1 MRYAMKARI
10 IPGKAAALKAALED
24 GSFSRGFPYGDL
36 GEALKSSRVDERG
49 DARWV
54 EVCYC
59 REYYDVAMKEEL
71 PYLERFLHEI
81 EVGDARDPR
90 FCDGYP
96 KCNDCNCTDSVT
108 FPGIGFNDYLEKRV
122 SEEIK
127 TSPAAVTALVPTRF
141 RGWQGKVQTEQEQ
154 ARNACKSASAS
165 L

>member
-1 MRYAMKARI
+1 MRYAMKAKI

-36 GEALKSSRVDERG
+36 GEALKTSRVDEQG
-49 DARWV
+49 NARWV

-59 REYYDVAMKEEL
+59 REAYDVAMKEEL

-96 KCNDCNCTDSVT
+96 KCNDCNCTDGVE
-108 FPGIGFNDYLEKRV
+108 FPGICFNDFLEKRV
-122 SEEIK
+122 SDEIQ
-127 TSPAAVTALVPTRF
+127 TPPATVTAHLPTRF
-141 RGWQGKVQTEQEQ
+141 TGWQGKVQTEQEQ
-154 ARNACKSASAS
+154 ARNACRSASVP

>member
-1 MRYAMKARI
+1 MRYAMKGKI

-36 GEALKSSRVDERG
+36 GEALRSSRVDEQG

-96 KCNDCNCTDSVT
+96 KCGDCNCTDGIHY
-108 FPGIGFNDYLEKRV
+108 PGIPFNEHLEQRV
-122 SEEIK
+122 SEEMQ
-127 TSPAAVTALVPTRF
+127 SAPVAEVAPLPTRF
-141 RGWQGKVQTEQEQ
+141 TGWLGKVQTDQEK
-154 ARNACKSASAS
+154 ALNACKTVPHSP
-165 L
+165 

>member
-10 IPGKAAALKAALED
+10 IPGKAAALKQALAD

-36 GEALKSSRVDERG
+36 GEALRESRVDDQG
-49 DARWV
+49 ILRWV

-59 REYYDVAMKEEL
+59 REFSNVAMVEEL

-96 KCNDCNCTDSVT
+96 LCNDCNCTDSIRY
-108 FPGIGFNDYLEKRV
+108 PGIPFDDYLEQRV
-122 SEEIK
+122 NAEDPGK
-127 TSPAAVTALVPTRF
+127 TGKAIPTQWT
-141 RGWQGKVQTEQEQ
+141 GWGGQVQTDDEKALN
-154 ARNACKSASAS
+154 ARANCRLK
-165 L
+165 